1 MSLNSSTQERRKP
14 KQNRADEPQPKYYL
28 LFDAGGTLVFPDQSF
43 LIEQAWAHG
52 VELTHEQLFSG
63 YCRLIHRLDCEARN
77 GGGLPNHSWSRRY
90 AYALFETIGIDTS
103 VAHTVARAFKACH
116 SCKNLWTFTFDWV
129 RETLSFLDAQGYH
142 MSVISNSDGRTAEVF
157 RDLDLTDYFER
168 IFDSCLLKIE
178 KPDPAVF
185 ELALREL
192 NLQPADALYIGDF
205 FEVDVRGANRAG
217 LGALHLDP
225 LGLYA
230 DWPGVH
236 LPDVRHLPNWL
247 AQHAAAP
254 SAFDLFP
261 TRRISVAQPMP
272 TSKVQYSSAR
282 SWLRTRLDLLAK
294 ASNGIGPFRPG
305 FLERVLKVSIQ
316 DLAGLAGAFLKAK
329 KACLRPFGEKSCL
342 LKPLRSIV
350 KSNLDS

>member
-43 LIEQAWAHG
+43 LIQQAWAHG

-63 YCRLIHRLDCEARN
+63 YYRLIHRLDCEARN
-77 GGGLPNHSWSRRY
+77 GGGFPNHSWPERY
-90 AYALFETIGIDTS
+90 AYALFETLRIDTS
-103 VAHTVARAFKACH
+103 VTHAVAQAFEARH
-116 SCKNLWTFTFDWV
+116 RSRNLWAFTFDWV
-129 RETLSFLDAQGYH
+129 RKTLSFLDAQGYR

-157 RDLDLTDYFER
+157 QDLGLDHYFEC
-168 IFDSCLLKIE
+168 IFDSALLGKE
-178 KPDPAVF
+178 KPDPAVC

-205 FEVDVRGANRAG
+205 YEADVRGANRAG

-236 LPDVRHLPNWL
+236 LPDVRHLPDWL
-247 AQHAAAP
+247 TQYAVTP
-254 SAFDLFP
+254 WAFDLFP
-261 TRRISVAQPMP
+261 TRRALNNI
-272 TSKVQYSSAR
+272 
-282 SWLRTRLDLLAK
+282 
-294 ASNGIGPFRPG
+294 
-305 FLERVLKVSIQ
+305 
-316 DLAGLAGAFLKAK
+316 
-329 KACLRPFGEKSCL
+329 
-342 LKPLRSIV
+342 
-350 KSNLDS
+350 